1 MRKSMLF
8 RLGDVE
14 VNLLSD
20 SLQICAYWK
29 RLFRGPQVARTAAD
43 HDLPL
48 SLSLQL
54 VETLSLPDPA
64 GRFYRDAQGILDVY
78 VQPQGGFA
86 LHFLQGALVNLQ
98 PDHDASAAGA
108 VTAEIFAYD
117 RLEDVTFVS
126 LAALLRRRGCYLV
139 HAAAVSTTRGAV
151 LFVGPTHS
159 GKTTTG
165 LALLLAG
172 WKHLASDVVILSRS
186 GSAIVAHPTP
196 GFINVRPRTLELLPE
211 LRQLS
216 VGTETGNAAAG
227 ARLELEG
234 TQWSPPAP
242 VTAICFP
249 QITSDAQSKLEPLDA
264 SIALARLM
272 EESVDRWD
280 KVALMDHMAFLTS
293 LSQQV
298 SHYRLLLGSDVDNLS
313 QHLQAAL

>member
-1 MRKSMLF
+1 MLF
-8 RLGDVE
+8 QLGDVA

-20 SLQICAYWK
+20 SSQICAYWK
-29 RLFRGPQVARTAAD
+29 RLFRGPEVARTVAD
-43 HDLPL
+43 RDLPL

-64 GRFYRDAQGILDVY
+64 GRLYRDAQGTLDVY
-78 VQPQGGFA
+78 AQPQGGFA
-86 LHFLQGALVNLQ
+86 LHFLQGALVNLH

-126 LAALLRRRGCYLV
+126 LAALLRRKGCYLV
-139 HAAAVSTTRGAV
+139 HAAAVSTARGAV

-186 GSAIVAHPTP
+186 DGAIVAHPTP
-196 GFINVRPRTLELLPE
+196 GFINVRPPTFELLPE
-211 LRQLS
+211 LRHLS
-216 VGTETGNAAAG
+216 VGTQSGNAAG

-234 TQWSPPAP
+234 TQWSAAAP

-249 QITSDAQSKLEPLDA
+249 QLTSDAQSKLEPLDA

-280 KVALMDHMAFLTS
+280 KAALLDHMAFLTS
-293 LSQQV
+293 LSQQA

-313 QHLQAAL
+313 QHLHAAL